1 MLRRRS
7 VQGKVRDM
15 NYEDLKEKTSA
26 VTARFNDLSEKIKGL
41 EEQMIA
47 NSELQKQIVTYAKI
61 CIP

>member
-26 VTARFNDLSEKIKGL
+26 VTARFNDLTEQIKGL
-41 EEQMIA
+41 EEQMTS